1 MCYSSYTCESHQR
14 YMRGRYYLDDVL
26 IECEGLDTDVSHS
39 SQARSSTD
47 EPECEHT
54 LSRVREHHNP
64 DHQRMLM
71 RHEVMTY
78 NWAYNEALN
87 RARMR
92 PVPEDTDDSRWEE
105 NPPQLPPEP
114 EAELDDS
121 ETEGRRRWADEMES
135 YDLDDSDW

>member
-1 MCYSSYTCESHQR
+1 
-14 YMRGRYYLDDVL
+14 MRGRYYLDDCL
-26 IECEGLDTDVSHS
+26 IEWEGADTDVSHS

-47 EPECEHT
+47 EPECELT
-54 LSRVREHHNP
+54 LSRDRQIPDIPNLPEHR
-64 DHQRMLM
+64 QMLM
-71 RHEVMTY
+71 RREVMTY

-92 PVPEDTDDSRWEE
+92 TVPEDTDVRRWEE
-105 NPPQLPPEP
+105 DPPQLPPEP

>member
-1 MCYSSYTCESHQR
+1 
-14 YMRGRYYLDDVL
+14 MRGRYYLDDAL
-26 IECEGLDTDVSHS
+26 KECEDLDTDVSHS

-47 EPECEHT
+47 LMEPECELT
-54 LSRVREHHNP
+54 LTNDRQHPIIHNCPEH
-64 DHQRMLM
+64 QQMLM

-87 RARMR
+87 RAKMR
-92 PVPEDTDDSRWEE
+92 SVPEDTEVNRWTED
-105 NPPQLPPEP
+105 PPQLPPEP

-135 YDLDDSDW
+135 YDFDDSDW

>member
-1 MCYSSYTCESHQR
+1 
-14 YMRGRYYLDDVL
+14 MRGRYYLDDVL
-26 IECEGLDTDVSHS
+26 KECEDLDTDVSHS

-47 EPECEHT
+47 EPECELT
-54 LSRVREHHNP
+54 LSRDRQFPDIPNLPEHR
-64 DHQRMLM
+64 RMLM
-71 RHEVMTY
+71 RREVMTY

-92 PVPEDTDDSRWEE
+92 TVPEDTDVRRWEE
-105 NPPQLPPEP
+105 DPPQLPPEP